1 MCFLGTES
9 SRFGFILLPRAAQ
22 MKVRPA
28 HRSKWSLRANS
39 CQSLPLALAVSKVAQ
54 ILWWMDAGILKALG
68 PVCDVTVQSVCMKN
82 GTASFSACGERN
94 ESRVFRF

>member
-1 MCFLGTES
+1 MCFLGIE
-9 SRFGFILLPRAAQ
+9 RFGFYPPATRRQ
-22 MKVRPA
+22 VKVRLA

-82 GTASFSACGERN
+82 GTVSFSACRERN
-94 ESRVFRF
+94 VSKI